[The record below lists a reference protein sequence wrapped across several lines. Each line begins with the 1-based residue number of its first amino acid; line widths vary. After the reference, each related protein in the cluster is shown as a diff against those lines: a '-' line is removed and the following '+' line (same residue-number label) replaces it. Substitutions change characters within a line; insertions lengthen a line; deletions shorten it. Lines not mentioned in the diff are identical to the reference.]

1 MGRNVTRSSPTL
13 GLRIISISDLPAEIV
28 TEIIIKCNISNLAAV
43 SETCKLFATIAFSTP
58 RLWTMVSLHP
68 HQFTNDGPNFLRAR
82 ILRTRGAPLH
92 VAFSFVEK
100 YTAEVSALCKV
111 LEEYNDQISSFEL
124 TAGTAMVAGAVVHG
138 VFPNTKAFPALK
150 LLSILSD
157 SEVLDPLDAIWPRL
171 DLVLADAAAMFPN
184 MQKLL
189 MNIFYDSVPM
199 LPLSASFPNLC
210 TLVLD
215 GALESNIPS
224 PELIASFLNCMPQ
237 LETLWIKHFLWQTF
251 DDVGLSSD
259 WGTIKG
265 RSGIPQGIRLPKL
278 KRLAVSV
285 PGIMYNLIAFIET
298 PVLEDLH
305 LDGSCDPDAVERAPP
320 AGGWS
325 NRRIR
330 SMETV
335 LRRLALRCR
344 SVRRLAL
351 LAVDLRRTGWDW
363 ILFGS
368 EDGSGPPF
376 PNLESIALHGIK
388 YDYLRGG
395 FGDQLLKR
403 FARQQMI
410 PLKRLVFMNCHFPM
424 SGSTLVEALR
434 TSGIRELEYAY
445 GAGTPQWDV
454 EEREQLQAL
463 GVSLRCWWSHELR
476 FYQWWIH
483 AHEIDETDSKLY

>member
-1 MGRNVTRSSPTL
+1 MDKNVL
-13 GLRIISISDLPAEIV
+13 GLKISDLPAEV
-28 TEIIIKCNISNLAAV
+28 LTEIIIKCNILNLAAV

-58 RLWTMVSLHP
+58 RLWTMVNLHP
-68 HQFTNDGPNFLRAR
+68 HQFTNDGPNFLRTR
-82 ILRTRGAPLH
+82 ILRTRSALLH
-92 VAFSFVEK
+92 VAFSFVEE

-111 LEEYNDQISSFEL
+111 LEEYNDQIHSFEL
-124 TAGTAMVAGAVVHG
+124 TTDTAMVAGAVVHG

-157 SEVLDPLDAIWPRL
+157 SEVLDPLDAVWPRL
-171 DLVLADAAAMFPN
+171 DLVLADAVAMFPN
-184 MQKLL
+184 IQKLL

-215 GALESNIPS
+215 GAFESNIPS

-237 LETLWIKHFLWQTF
+237 LETLWIKHFLWHTF
-251 DDVGLSSD
+251 DDF
-259 WGTIKG
+259 KG
-265 RSGIPQGIRLPKL
+265 RLPKL

-285 PGIMYNLIAFIET
+285 PGIMYNLIAFIAA

-305 LDGSCDPDAVERAPP
+305 LDDSRDPDAAVESTPSDE
-320 AGGWS
+320 GWS
-325 NRRIR
+325 DRRIR

-335 LRRLALRCR
+335 LRSLARRCR

-351 LAVDLRRTGWDW
+351 LAVDLGRTGWDW

-376 PNLESIALHGIK
+376 PKLESIALHGIR

-395 FGDQLLKR
+395 FDGQLLKR

-410 PLKRLVFMNCHFPM
+410 PLKRLM

-434 TSGIRELEYAY
+434 TSGIRELEYCH
-445 GAGTPQWDV
+445 GAGTPQWDA

-463 GVSLRCWWSHELR
+463 GVSLRCWWPYELHELH
-476 FYQWWIH
+476 FYQWWNRGH
-483 AHEIDETDSKLY
+483 GIDETDSKLY